1 MAKEY
6 VKNHPERKVLVIASD
21 IARYGLASGG
31 EVTQGVGAVAMMI
44 TQNPRI
50 LSIEDDSVFDRRYLV
65 ISGVQ
70 IIANFLLLM
79 VLYLILRISN
89 HSKKFGID
97 IKNCRVEDSKIIRRL
112 LSIFRI
118 LRWEKKALQSVL
130 DQTDEEKSGTSYG
143 SL

>member
-50 LSIEDDSVFDRRYLV
+50 LSIEDDSVFLTEDIYD
-65 ISGVQ
+65 SGVQ
-70 IIANFLLLM
+70 ITVNFLLLM
-79 VLYLILRISN
+79 DLYLILRILN
-89 HSKKFGID
+89 RSKKFGID
-97 IKNCRVEDSKIIRRL
+97 IKNYRVEDSKIIKRL
-112 LSIFRI
+112 LSISHIR
-118 LRWEKKALQSVL
+118 RWEKRHCKA
-130 DQTDEEKSGTSYG
+130 Y
-143 SL
+143 